1 MKEHIDKI
9 LLKKFLDGNCT
20 TEELLKVQE
29 LLQHPEM
36 NEILDQIMARDTA
49 SEWKQLRE
57 KSIVQDGQMKAWQAR
72 FQNLAYPQQPVA
84 IQTISR
90 RRFDFLKYAAIWIAV
105 VISAGYFGIQQYKKN
120 QVVAPIAYVT
130 VKSQKG
136 HITTFKLAD
145 STTVFLN
152 AASKLRFAETFS
164 GKTREVYLTG
174 EAFFDVKHDKD
185 KPFIIHT
192 DKVKVQVLGTSFNVK
207 AYENDKDLSITVATG
222 KVSVLREAKKQ
233 GQAHLL
239 LPGDQLALN
248 RANDM
253 FTNSKVN
260 PEDISAWQTGTMVF
274 NKETLENIA
283 HRLER
288 WYGVS
293 FVFENK
299 ALALARFQL
308 KQKNENLQTIMNALS
323 VSGNFHYK
331 MSGTKVILW

>member
-152 AASKLRFAETFS
+152 ATSKLRS
-164 GKTREVYLTG
+164 
-174 EAFFDVKHDKD
+174 AFE
-185 KPFIIHT
+185 IIIPGHI
-192 DKVKVQVLGTSFNVK
+192 DHLRLN
-207 AYENDKDLSITVATG
+207 LSA
-222 KVSVLREAKKQ
+222 
-233 GQAHLL
+233 
-239 LPGDQLALN
+239 
-248 RANDM
+248 
-253 FTNSKVN
+253 
-260 PEDISAWQTGTMVF
+260 
-274 NKETLENIA
+274 
-283 HRLER
+283 
-288 WYGVS
+288 
-293 FVFENK
+293 
-299 ALALARFQL
+299 
-308 KQKNENLQTIMNALS
+308 
-323 VSGNFHYK
+323 
-331 MSGTKVILW
+331 VIPAC